1 MKYCTNCG
9 TQLEGNESFCPNCG
23 TPVNA
28 QPAPQP
34 APQQQTVYAQPAPQP
49 APQTQTV
56 YAQPAPQ
63 PAPQVQTVYAQPAQP
78 AQPAQTERKFTGLQT
93 AAFVFMILS
102 TVAMGWTLIP
112 LAWCIPMTVSYYNC
126 IKQGRP
132 VSMGLKICT
141 LLFVNLLSGIFMLAD
156 NSN

>member
-34 APQQQTVYAQPAPQP
+34 TPQP
-49 APQTQTV
+49 QTD
-56 YAQPAPQ
+56 
-63 PAPQVQTVYAQPAQP
+63 YAQPAQP
-78 AQPAQTERKFTGLQT
+78 VQTERKFTGLQT

-102 TVAMGWTLIP
+102 TVALGWMLIP

-156 NSN
+156 DSN

>member
-9 TQLEGNESFCPNCG
+9 TQLEDNVSFCPNCG

-28 QPAPQP
+28 QPAQPAQTVYTQPAPQP
-34 APQQQTVYAQPAPQP
+34 APQAQTIYAQPAPQP
-49 APQTQTV
+49 A
-56 YAQPAPQ
+56 QP
-63 PAPQVQTVYAQPAQP
+63 VQTVQIIQPAQP
-78 AQPAQTERKFTGLQT
+78 AQPVQTEKKFTGLQT

-102 TVAMGWTLIP
+102 TIAMGWALIP

-156 NSN
+156 PNE

>member
-9 TQLEGNESFCPNCG
+9 TQLEDNVSFCPNCG

-34 APQQQTVYAQPAPQP
+34 A
-49 APQTQTV
+49 
-56 YAQPAPQ
+56 
-63 PAPQVQTVYAQPAQP
+63 
-78 AQPAQTERKFTGLQT
+78 AQPAQTVQTEKKFTGLQT
-93 AAFVFMILS
+93 VAFVFMILS
-102 TVAMGWTLIP
+102 TIAMGWTLIP

-132 VSMGLKICT
+132 VGMGLKVCT
-141 LLFVNLLSGIFMLAD
+141 LLFVSLISGILMLVD
-156 NSN
+156 SDT